1 MVAMVGD
8 AVCRFCGKS
17 PGMWGLQNGEF
28 PLSINRVPTFE
39 GVSEWIRQFAPFLGW
54 GLYRQ
59 RAEGR
64 VTGKGSSLE
73 LAG

>member
-1 MVAMVGD
+1 M
-8 AVCRFCGKS
+8 
-17 PGMWGLQNGEF
+17 QNGEF
-28 PLSINRVPTFE
+28 SLSIDRVPTFQ

-59 RAEGR
+59 GAEGR